1 VGTPLP
7 EVGVSTE
14 GQARRHP
21 SLQHAQNTDVTGR
34 AAASASACT
43 QPCPDSGDHLA
54 RFVSALSPRRK
65 VRLATASTAGGWVND
80 YSDDYP
86 VAELHTLD
94 PAQPVAMHL
103 APWQDHARSGFRY
116 VVGDC
121 DAKAVDAAQ
130 AAADA
135 ELLRDVAE
143 LCGIS
148 PVTACSGPSAGR
160 HVWMAC
166 QELVPPELAARIAA
180 AARRCC
186 PTLDPSPMTNA
197 RTGCVRPPGSPH
209 RDGGHVHLLDHTIEE
224 AVATLTLGSP
234 LSCFYELAD
243 FLEARAQAL
252 IPAPRPP
259 ADEAAPE
266 PAAAAPRAQ
275 PSRSA
280 LPPSIAE
287 KGEPVRAIEP
297 DATGHPKLRTP
308 KRAPSERTREALARA
323 LTADD
328 DHSAHAFA
336 VLLGLVLA
344 GWTYADAARLVRDPR
359 SSPGLEWF
367 RTTRTTR
374 AAGALRTVHSSAERD
389 RRLTRQWHLA
399 VHAAARL
406 PRTRLD
412 DDDAPEVTAAV
423 RSLLSRMQTA
433 GSNSDRWTRPSGPAD
448 RAVLI
453 AVAHQALIA
462 VTLILALDVRRLG
475 LLAGYSQ
482 QTANEALKRLFL
494 DGWLTEVAPGDQAAR
509 RARTLAIN
517 EDTAHCCTGH
527 RGHVCAVPD
536 HSEVDVSQGHS
547 GSDTSVNARP
557 PHQPR
562 ENLIAELSSMLDTLS
577 ADVWSAPGV
586 GHHVA
591 WTLLALSHEPTT
603 VENLMAVTRY
613 TERTTRRHLSVLE
626 TFQLAERAADPLIGW
641 RRTELSVHQAGR
653 VTRAQGRGVERAA
666 KYRID
671 RAVAEWW
678 QAELEWL
685 RADRVAK
692 RRRGRR
698 ASADQLVLPGS
709 SGTTRAYPRTVDG
722 EPDHAR
728 AWTIEALRLGFGAS
742 VLAGLE
748 ATAAGEPVDLEQILR
763 TGTLGNRRQVAAE
776 RDAA

>member
-1 VGTPLP
+1 MP

-14 GQARRHP
+14 GQAGHHP
-21 SLQHAQNTDVTGR
+21 LFQYAQNTDATGR
-34 AAASASACT
+34 ATDLAPACT
-43 QPCPDSGDHLA
+43 QSCPESGDYLA
-54 RFVSALSPRRK
+54 RFVSALSPRRR
-65 VRLATASTAGGWVND
+65 VRLATAGQAGSWVND
-80 YSDDYP
+80 YSDDHP
-86 VAELHTLD
+86 VAHLPTLD
-94 PAQPVAMHL
+94 PARPVAMHL
-103 APWQDHARSGFRY
+103 APWQDHAHSGFRY

-143 LCGIS
+143 LCGIR

-209 RDGGHVHLLDHTIEE
+209 RDGGHAHLLDHTVEE
-224 AVATLTLGSP
+224 AIAILAQGSP
-234 LSCFYELAD
+234 LTCFYELAD

-266 PAAAAPRAQ
+266 PAAAAPRTHMG
-275 PSRSA
+275 RST

-287 KGEPVRAIEP
+287 KGDPVRVIEP
-297 DATGHPKLRTP
+297 DGTGHPKLRAP
-308 KRAPSERTREALARA
+308 KRAPSEQTREALART

-344 GWTYADAARLVRDPR
+344 GWTYADVARLVRDPR
-359 SSPGLEWF
+359 SSLGLEWF
-367 RTTRTTR
+367 RTTR
-374 AAGALRTVHSSAERD
+374 AAGALRTVHSPAERD

-412 DDDAPEVTAAV
+412 DDDASEVTAAV
-423 RSLLSRMQTA
+423 RSLLSRMQAA
-433 GSNSDRWTRPSGPAD
+433 GADSDRWTRPSGPAD

-462 VTLILALDVRRLG
+462 VTLTLALDVRRLG

-482 QTANEALKRLFL
+482 QTANEALKRHFR
-494 DGWLTEVAPGDQAAR
+494 DGWLTEIAPGDRATR

-527 RGHVCAVPD
+527 RGHVCAVPE
-536 HSEVDVSQGHS
+536 HSEDDVSQGHG
-547 GSDTSVNARP
+547 GSDTSVNAAPRP
-557 PHQPR
+557 SR
-562 ENLIAELSSMLDTLS
+562 KNLIAELWSTLDTLA
-577 ADVWSAPGV
+577 ADVWSAPDV
-586 GHHVA
+586 GHHAA
-591 WTLLALSHEPTT
+591 WTLLALSQEPTT
-603 VENLMAVTRY
+603 VKNLMAVTRY

-626 TFQLAERAADPLIGW
+626 ILQLAERAAESPNGW
-641 RRTELSVHQAGR
+641 RRTELSAHQAGR
-653 VTRAQGRGVERAA
+653 DTRAQGRGVERAA

-685 RADRVAK
+685 RADRVMK

-698 ASADQLVLPGS
+698 ASADQLVLPGE
-709 SGTTRAYPRTVDG
+709 SGVTRAYPRTADG

-728 AWTIEALRLGFGAS
+728 AWTIEALRLGFGTT

-748 ATAAGEPVDLEQILR
+748 AIAAGEPVDLEQILR
-763 TGTLGNRRQVAAE
+763 TGTLRSGRQAGPT